1 MKYQQ
6 LTKEQLEEFHEEF
19 AVFLASQQ
27 ITKEEWEEIKMNKPE
42 VAEEELNLFSDLVW
56 HKVLNNVFYLEH
68 FSQKSLNL
76 FKCLDDQIQRIVVEV
91 DKVNFDFL
99 DRDDFNWF
107 LDQSKDP
114 SISYFRG
121 QKVYSNERNLELFD
135 LIQKGSIISKGEL
148 FNAIEKLL

>member
-27 ITKEEWEEIKMNKPE
+27 ITKEEWEDIKMNKPE
-42 VAEEELNLFSDLVW
+42 VAEDELNLFSDVVW
-56 HKVLNNVFYLEH
+56 HKVLDNVFYLEH
-68 FSQKSLNL
+68 FSQKTLNL

-91 DKVNFDFL
+91 DKFDFDFL
-99 DRDDFNWF
+99 DQNDFNWF

-114 SISYFRG
+114 KISYFRG
-121 QKVYSNERNLELFD
+121 QKTYTNERNLELFD
-135 LIQKGSIISKGEL
+135 LIQKGSVISKGEL

>member
-27 ITKEEWEEIKMNKPE
+27 ITKEEWEDIKMNKPE
-42 VAEEELNLFSDLVW
+42 VAEDELNLFSDVVW
-56 HKVLNNVFYLEH
+56 HKVLDNVFYLEH
-68 FSQKSLNL
+68 FSQKTLNL

-91 DKVNFDFL
+91 DKFDFDFL
-99 DRDDFNWF
+99 DQNDFNWF

-114 SISYFRG
+114 KISYFRG
-121 QKVYSNERNLELFD
+121 QKTYTNERNLELFD
-135 LIQKGSIISKGEL
+135 LIRKGSVISKGEL

>member
-6 LTKEQLEEFHEEF
+6 LTKEQFEEFHEEF

-27 ITKEEWEEIKMNKPE
+27 ITKEEWEDIKMNKPK
-42 VAEEELNLFSDLVW
+42 VAEDELNLFSDVVW
-56 HKVLNNVFYLEH
+56 HKVLDNVFYLEH
-68 FSQKSLNL
+68 FSQKTLNL

-91 DKVNFDFL
+91 DKFDFDFL
-99 DRDDFNWF
+99 DQNDFNWF

-114 SISYFRG
+114 KISYFRG
-121 QKVYSNERNLELFD
+121 QKTYTNERNSELFD
-135 LIQKGSIISKGEL
+135 LIQKGSVISKGEL

>member
-27 ITKEEWEEIKMNKPE
+27 ITKEEWEDIKMNKPE
-42 VAEEELNLFSDLVW
+42 VAEDELNLFSDVVW
-56 HKVLNNVFYLEH
+56 HKVLDNVFYLEH
-68 FSQKSLNL
+68 FSQKTLNL
-76 FKCLDDQIQRIVVEV
+76 FKCLEDQIQRIVVEV
-91 DKVNFDFL
+91 DKFDFDFL
-99 DRDDFNWF
+99 DQNDFNWF

-114 SISYFRG
+114 NISYFRG
-121 QKVYSNERNLELFD
+121 QKAYTNERNLELFD
-135 LIQKGSIISKGEL
+135 LIQKGSVISKGEL